1 MVSVFLRV
9 SDWSDARA
17 NGRAFVG
24 PIRQMAAVTNNTH
37 PENANNRHRQP
48 SAASTAYSKLEQRL
62 VTRELKNSAIFL
74 NFLAPQ
80 AFLARLPSALAT
92 IPPKAQQKSCTLSVP
107 PLIALECVSSVD
119 RRAIG
124 WETHPPTFR
133 FLVHVSSEIPRNIQ
147 WTLFRFGTLSN
158 DLINGKANNLFS
170 QSPPNRLWANWLI
183 SNHQHKN

>member
-17 NGRAFVG
+17 DGRAFVDS
-24 PIRQMAAVTNNTH
+24 IRQMAAVTNNTH

-80 AFLARLPSALAT
+80 TFLARLPSALAT

-107 PLIALECVSSVD
+107 RLLHSNMCHLLIDEQLAGRHIRLPFDFSFTY
-119 RRAIG
+119 RAKS
-124 WETHPPTFR
+124 PATFNELC
-133 FLVHVSSEIPRNIQ
+133 FDSELLV
-147 WTLFRFGTLSN
+147 TT
-158 DLINGKANNLFS
+158 
-170 QSPPNRLWANWLI
+170 
-183 SNHQHKN
+183 